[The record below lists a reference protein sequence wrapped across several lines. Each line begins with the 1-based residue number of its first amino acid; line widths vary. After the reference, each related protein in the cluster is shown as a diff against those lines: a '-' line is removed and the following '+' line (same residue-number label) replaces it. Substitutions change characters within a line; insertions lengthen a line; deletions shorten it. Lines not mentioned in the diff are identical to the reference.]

1 MNFSDNSLNSS
12 VLQQALEEIPSHKF
26 VFLAHQISARL
37 SSSNDAGHKNVR
49 NLMARLCRDHPFH
62 TLYQVYALASSRPSA
77 AAPTASRRQ
86 SRSAAA
92 DPQSQNGRD
101 EAARAILDQLQRDP
115 RVGKRVVQFVRL
127 CDACL
132 QWAKYSLK
140 ADKALKESK
149 VKMVPTHLELAKLK
163 DLDVPVSTAYTPID
177 LACRYEDTIVRVQR
191 YGSKFSTAGGINLP
205 KISDCLGDDGE
216 RYKQLFKGEG
226 EDDLRQDAVME
237 QVFELVNI
245 LLQRDRAS
253 KKRNLSVRTYKV
265 IPLAS
270 QAGML
275 EFVTNTMPLGG
286 WLLNAHKKFSP
297 KDWLP
302 AKCTEN
308 LRKARA
314 TGKPQVLLD
323 TFMDIRENFKPVMR
337 HFFTEAH
344 KLPTAWFDMRLNYQ
358 RSVATTSIVGHVLGL
373 GDRHLSN
380 ILIHNMTG
388 EVVHI
393 DLGIA
398 FDQGRL
404 LPIPE
409 TVPFRLTADMVDGLG
424 SSGTEGVFRRCSEE
438 TLRVLREQASVIKTI
453 LEVFNHD
460 PLHSWSAAP
469 VKIKHIQG
477 STDTN
482 IDGMGLD
489 TAEAEAADRALSS
502 VSRKLDTSMSVEY
515 TVNDLIATATDPG
528 NLSQIFVG
536 WNPHV

>member
-1 MNFSDNSLNSS
+1 QAIEMYAHCLTADDSQNNETIIRLCSLWFMNFSDNSLNGS

-26 VFLAHQISARL
+26 AFLAHQISARL
-37 SSSNDAGHKNVR
+37 SSSNDSGHKNVR

-62 TLYQVYALASSRPSA
+62 TLYQVYALASSRPGA
-77 AAPTASRRQ
+77 TAPTTSRRQ
-86 SRSAAA
+86 SRNAAA
-92 DPQSQNGRD
+92 DQQSQSGRD
-101 EAARAILDQLQRDP
+101 EAARAILDQLQQNP
-115 RVGKRVVQFVRL
+115 
-127 CDACL
+127 
-132 QWAKYSLK
+132 QWAKYSLRS
-140 ADKALKESK
+140 DKALKESK
-149 VKMVPTHLELAKLK
+149 VKLVPTHLELAKLK

-265 IPLAS
+265 IPLAA

-286 WLLNAHKKFSP
+286 WLLNAHKKYSP
-297 KDWLP
+297 NDWLP
-302 AKCTEN
+302 TECTAN

-323 TFMDIRENFKPVMR
+323 TFMEIREHFKPVMR

-424 SSGTEGVFRRCSEE
+424 SSGTEGVYRRCAEE
-438 TLRVLREQASVIKTI
+438 TLR
-453 LEVFNHD
+453 
-460 PLHSWSAAP
+460 
-469 VKIKHIQG
+469 
-477 STDTN
+477 
-482 IDGMGLD
+482 
-489 TAEAEAADRALSS
+489 
-502 VSRKLDTSMSVEY
+502 
-515 TVNDLIATATDPG
+515 
-528 NLSQIFVG
+528 
-536 WNPHV
+536 